1 MASSPPPVP
10 APPGPTLTSRVTQ
23 VGLGLVVLHLGFRAW
38 ASLNSWFYLDDYKLL
53 FDAHTQ
59 GMSIDYVLL
68 PYNNNLMAGGRIV
81 AWLVD
86 VAGPLQ
92 WEVAS
97 ASLLAMQAI
106 AALGALWACLT
117 LFGRRWA
124 ALVPLTLYLAS
135 AMALPVMMWWTAG
148 LNQVPLQGAFF
159 LALGSWVHYLR
170 TRRMHWLAATL
181 LAIAYGLLFYVK
193 AILIFPVLAF
203 IALAYFAEGGPIN
216 RVVSVVR
223 RFWPAATLGVAMA
236 VAYVGYYVTHV
247 TSPFTET
254 SPSVIA
260 EIADTMILRA
270 FGSAV
275 VGGPWQWNTQP
286 APNSFADP
294 PLWAVAVGWVVILAV
309 IAIGA
314 LTRRRTLR
322 TWVLM
327 GGFLLA
333 CLALL
338 VNSRG
343 PAFGAISG
351 LEYRYLTDAACLA
364 AICVGLVFLDVPGA
378 VQSSESRPRPRVT
391 LPTVPGLVPGL
402 TALVAV
408 SGMASSFQ
416 YAHTWHTDNASDAY
430 LHTLSAE
437 LARTGRVDL
446 VEQAVPNAVYTGIF
460 APDNDLSRMT
470 TLLDNQVDYPTTS
483 ERLATVDDDGRLHEV
498 VIAGGLSSL
507 PGPRKDCGWLVRGPE
522 AVDIPLES
530 ATIDFLWWTRIA
542 YLASASSPVTVAAGD
557 SVQQTSVRSG
567 LNYLYVR
574 ADGAYD
580 SVRIEGLDAGV
591 TVCIDEILVGNAAAG
606 GQL

>member
-1 MASSPPPVP
+1 M
-10 APPGPTLTSRVTQ
+10 
-23 VGLGLVVLHLGFRAW
+23 VVLHLGFRAW

-59 GMSIDYVLL
+59 GMGADYVFLQ
-68 PYNNNLMAGGRIV
+68 YNSNLMVGGRIV
-81 AWLVD
+81 AWAVD
-86 VAGPLQ
+86 AAGPLQ

-97 ASLLAMQAI
+97 ASLLLMQAI
-106 AALGALWACLT
+106 AAASALWACLT
-117 LFGRRWA
+117 LFGQRWG
-124 ALVPLTLYLAS
+124 ALVPLALYLAS

-159 LALGSWVHYLR
+159 LALGSWVNYLR

-203 IALAYFAEGGPIN
+203 IALAYFSEGGPVT

-223 RFWPAATLGVAMA
+223 RFWPAAALGVVMA
-236 VAYVGYYVTHV
+236 GAYVAYYVTHV
-247 TSPFTET
+247 TSPFTQT
-254 SPSVIA
+254 SLSVIA
-260 EIADTMILRA
+260 SIADTMILRA

-294 PLWAVAVGWVVILAV
+294 PLWGVALAWIVIVAVV
-309 IAIGA
+309 AIGA
-314 LTRRRTLR
+314 LTRRRTMR

-327 GGFLLA
+327 GGFLVA

-364 AICVGLVFLDVPGA
+364 AICVGLVFLEVPGA
-378 VQSSESRPRPRVT
+378 VQSSAPRPRPRVT
-391 LPTVPGLVPGL
+391 LPQIPHLVPALTAIVVVSGLV
-402 TALVAV
+402 
-408 SGMASSFQ
+408 SSLQ
-416 YAHTWHTDNASDAY
+416 YVHTWHRDNASDDY

-446 VEQAVPNAVYTGIF
+446 IEQQVPNAVYTGIF

-470 TLLDNQVDYPTTS
+470 TLLDTPVDYPTTS
-483 ERLATVDDDGRLHEV
+483 DRLTAVDDDGRLREV
-498 VIAGGLSSL
+498 VIAGGLSSV
-507 PGPRKDCGWLVRGPE
+507 PGPTEDCGWMARGSHG
-522 AVDIPLES
+522 VDIPLES
-530 ATIDFLWWTRIA
+530 TTDDFVWWMRIG
-542 YLASASSPVTVAAGD
+542 YLASASSPVTVVAGD
-557 SVQQTSVRSG
+557 SVRQTSIRSG

-580 SVRIEGLDAGV
+580 IVRIEGLDDDV
-591 TVCIDEILVGNAAAG
+591 TVCVDEILVGNAAEG
-606 GQL
+606 DRR

>member
-1 MASSPPPVP
+1 M
-10 APPGPTLTSRVTQ
+10 
-23 VGLGLVVLHLGFRAW
+23 VVLHLGFRAW

-59 GMSIDYVLL
+59 GMSVDYLFL
-68 PYNNNLMAGGRIV
+68 QYNNNLMVGGRIV

-86 VAGPLQ
+86 AAGPLQ
-92 WEVAS
+92 WGVAS
-97 ASLLAMQAI
+97 ASLLLMQSI
-106 AALGALWACLT
+106 AAFGALWTCLT
-117 LFGRRWA
+117 LFGQRWG
-124 ALVPLTLYLAS
+124 ALIPLTLYLAS

-159 LALGSWVHYLR
+159 LALGSWVQYLR

-203 IALAYFAEGGPIN
+203 IALAYFAEGGPVA
-216 RVVSVVR
+216 RVLSVAR
-223 RFWPAATLGVAMA
+223 RFWPAVALGLLTA

-286 APNSFADP
+286 MPNSFADP
-294 PLWAVAVGWVVILAV
+294 PPWGVALSWVVIVAI

-327 GGFLLA
+327 GAFLLA

-364 AICVGLVFLDVPGA
+364 AICVGLVFLEVPGA
-378 VQSSESRPRPRVT
+378 IQSSAPRPNPRVT
-391 LPTVPGLVPGL
+391 VPTVTGLVPAL
-402 TALVAV
+402 TAIVAV
-408 SGMASSFQ
+408 SGLVSSIQ
-416 YAHTWHTDNASDAY
+416 YVETWHKDNASNDY

-437 LARTGRVDL
+437 LQRAGRVDL
-446 VEQAVPNAVYTGIF
+446 AEQSVPDAVYARIF

-470 TLLDNQVDYPTTS
+470 TLLEHPVDYPTTS
-483 ERLATVDDDGRLHEV
+483 DRLTMVDDDGRLREV
-498 VIAGGLSSL
+498 VIAGGLRSRR
-507 PGPRKDCGWLVRGPE
+507 GPRQGCGWMVRGGR
-522 AVDIPLES
+522 AVDIPLTS
-530 ATIDFLWWTRIA
+530 TTFDFVWWMRIG
-542 YLASASSPVTVAAGD
+542 YLASDASPVTVVAGD
-557 SVQQTSVRSG
+557 SAHQTSVRSG

-574 ADGAYD
+574 ADGAYA
-580 SVRIEGLDAGV
+580 SVRLEGLDADV
-591 TVCIDEILVGNAAAG
+591 TVCVDEILVGNAAAG
-606 GQL
+606 GRL

>member
-1 MASSPPPVP
+1 MVA
-10 APPGPTLTSRVTQ
+10 
-23 VGLGLVVLHLGFRAW
+23 LHLGFRAW

-53 FDAHTQ
+53 FDARTQ
-59 GMSIDYVLL
+59 GMSVDYLL
-68 PYNNNLMAGGRIV
+68 LQYNSNLMVGGRIV

-86 VAGPLQ
+86 ASGTLQ
-92 WEVAS
+92 WGVAS
-97 ASLLAMQAI
+97 ASLLLMQSI
-106 AALGALWACLT
+106 AAFGALWACLT
-117 LFGRRWA
+117 LFGQRWG

-159 LALGSWVHYLR
+159 LALGSWVQYLR

-203 IALAYFAEGGPIN
+203 IALAYFAEGGPVA
-216 RVVSVVR
+216 RVLSVVR
-223 RFWPAATLGVAMA
+223 RFWPAAALGLLMA
-236 VAYVGYYVTHV
+236 GAYGGYYVTHV

-286 APNSFADP
+286 MPNSFADP
-294 PLWAVAVGWVVILAV
+294 PLWGVALAWVVIVAV

-364 AICVGLVFLDVPGA
+364 AICVGLVFLEVPGA
-378 VQSSESRPRPRVT
+378 IQSSAPRPHPRVT
-391 LPTVPGLVPGL
+391 LPTVTGLVPAL
-402 TALVAV
+402 TTVVAV
-408 SGMASSFQ
+408 SGLVSSIQ
-416 YAHTWHTDNASDAY
+416 YVETWHKDNASDQY
-430 LHTLSAE
+430 LQTLSAE
-437 LARTGRVDL
+437 LLRAGRVDL
-446 VEQAVPNAVYTGIF
+446 VQQAVPNAVYTGIF
-460 APDNDLSRMT
+460 APDNELSRMT
-470 TLLDNQVDYPTTS
+470 TLLQQPVDYPTTS
-483 ERLATVDDDGRLHEV
+483 DRLTMVDDEGRLREV
-498 VIAGGLSSL
+498 VIAGGLRSR
-507 PGPRKDCGWLVRGPE
+507 PGPREGCGWMVRGAK
-522 AVDIPLES
+522 AVDIPLTS
-530 ATIDFLWWTRIA
+530 TTFDFVWWMRIG
-542 YLASASSPVTVAAGD
+542 YLASDASPVTVVTGD
-557 SVQQTSVRSG
+557 SVQQASVRSG

-574 ADGAYD
+574 ADGAFA
-580 SVRIEGLDAGV
+580 SVRLEGLDADV
-591 TVCIDEILVGNAAAG
+591 TVCVDKIRVGNAAAG
-606 GQL
+606 GRL

>member
-1 MASSPPPVP
+1 M
-10 APPGPTLTSRVTQ
+10 
-23 VGLGLVVLHLGFRAW
+23 VVLHLGFRAW

-59 GMSIDYVLL
+59 GMSVDYLFL
-68 PYNNNLMAGGRIV
+68 QYNNNLMVGGRIV

-86 VAGPLQ
+86 AAGPLQ
-92 WEVAS
+92 WGVAS
-97 ASLLAMQAI
+97 ASLLLMQSI
-106 AALGALWACLT
+106 AAFGALWTCLT
-117 LFGRRWA
+117 LFGQRWG
-124 ALVPLTLYLAS
+124 ALIPLALYLAS

-159 LALGSWVHYLR
+159 LALGSWVQYLR

-203 IALAYFAEGGPIN
+203 IALAYFAEGGPVA
-216 RVVSVVR
+216 RVLSVAR
-223 RFWPAATLGVAMA
+223 RFWPAVALGLVTAG
-236 VAYVGYYVTHV
+236 AYVGYYVTHV

-286 APNSFADP
+286 MPNSFADP
-294 PLWAVAVGWVVILAV
+294 PPWGVALSWVVIVAI

-327 GGFLLA
+327 GAFLLA

-364 AICVGLVFLDVPGA
+364 AICVGLVFLEVPGA
-378 VQSSESRPRPRVT
+378 IQSSAPRPNPRVT
-391 LPTVPGLVPGL
+391 VPTVTGLVPAL
-402 TALVAV
+402 TAIVAV
-408 SGMASSFQ
+408 SGLVSSIQ
-416 YAHTWHTDNASDAY
+416 YVETWHKDNASNDY

-437 LARTGRVDL
+437 LQRAGRVDL
-446 VEQAVPNAVYTGIF
+446 AEQAVPDAVYARIF

-470 TLLDNQVDYPTTS
+470 TLLEHPVDYPTTS
-483 ERLATVDDDGRLHEV
+483 DRLTMVDDDGRLREV
-498 VIAGGLSSL
+498 VIAGGLRSRR
-507 PGPRKDCGWLVRGPE
+507 GPRQGCGWMVRGAR
-522 AVDIPLES
+522 AVDIPLTS
-530 ATIDFLWWTRIA
+530 TTFDFVWWMRIG
-542 YLASASSPVTVAAGD
+542 YLASDASPVTVVAGD
-557 SVQQTSVRSG
+557 SAHQTSVRSG

-574 ADGAYD
+574 ADGAYA
-580 SVRIEGLDAGV
+580 SVRLEGLDADV
-591 TVCIDEILVGNAAAG
+591 TVCVDEILVGNAAAG
-606 GQL
+606 GRL